1 MSKRHF
7 DEYFNKIA
15 SQYHELLEGLKE
27 FEQLAMTEVISP
39 DRIEA
44 YKETLQPI
52 KDNFMALSYVKF
64 LLDQPERDK
73 KERRYIDA
81 NKKLLKGLDIK
92 RSPSG
97 IIAEN
102 SKVLDKLKKI

>member
-7 DEYFNKIA
+7 DEYFNKVA

-73 KERRYIDA
+73 KERRYIDS
-81 NKKLLKGLDIK
+81 KLLRGLDIK

>member
-7 DEYFNKIA
+7 DEYFNKVA
-15 SQYHELLEGLKE
+15 SQYHELLEGLEE

-39 DRIEA
+39 DRMEA
-44 YKETLQPI
+44 YKETLKPI
-52 KDNFMALSYVKF
+52 KNNFMTLSYVKY
-64 LLDQPERDK
+64 LLNKPERDS
-73 KERRYIDA
+73 KEKRYIGS

-102 SKVLDKLKKI
+102 SKVLEKLKKI